1 MLKSFPEQ
9 AEEMFAAAKANARWR
24 YNNYVRLSQQQWG
37 ADPLIGSL
45 EKANENA

>member
-1 MLKSFPEQ
+1 MVILWL
-9 AEEMFAAAKANARWR
+9 FAAAKANARWR